1 MMTAVTSPLRGAG
14 VPGLALPGRG
24 SDGSSLTGLA
34 AADIIVPTQATSD
47 PGGRRA
53 GRVVST
59 SGTQVIVLLD
69 HDIGGRKT
77 GKRDQGEREP
87 IQMGCLVTM
96 RVAQG
101 TVYGVIEGLSTP
113 APVDC
118 DDRPELKIAEI
129 GLLGEVADAVDGPA
143 GTPSTGFRRGVS
155 KLPSLD
161 AVVYLATEQ
170 DTATVYALRRRRTVS
185 VGAVHQNPRVAARIS
200 VDDMLCKHFA
210 ILGTT
215 GTGKSCA
222 LTLILKR
229 ILEQSPNGH
238 VLLLDP
244 HGEYGRAFGAAAECL
259 TVDNFR
265 LPFWLCTFEEL
276 SEIVF
281 GTEKSDVRAELM
293 HLRELVLA
301 AKTRA
306 AANSRDWG
314 AISVDTAIPFSMND
328 LNRLIEA
335 AIGSLDNRTNLPPYL
350 RLKARLG
357 ALQSDRRYDFLF
369 DTGLVVRDD
378 FSGVIGR
385 LLRVPANGKPLAI
398 LDLASIPSELLN
410 VVVAVICRLAFD
422 FAVHAG
428 QRWPLLLVCEEAHR
442 YAPQDTALGFEPAK
456 RALSRIAKEGRKYG
470 ISLGLISQRPSEL
483 ASTILSQCNTVF
495 AFRMSNERDQE
506 IIQASLAEASAA
518 MFSVLP
524 FLGSSEAIAIGEGV
538 PVPMRL
544 RFDVLPEE
552 EHPRS
557 SSAPFSESWQAD
569 EVSTGDNLARVTAAM
584 RGRRLS

>member
-1 MMTAVTSPLRGAG
+1 MMDAMPDNATDHG
-14 VPGLALPGRG
+14 
-24 SDGSSLTGLA
+24 
-34 AADIIVPTQATSD
+34 AADRKAANNGAAVNGAADEHGRDPDVPAAI
-47 PGGRRA
+47 RV

-69 HDIGGRKT
+69 QNPRNLSA
-77 GKRDQGEREP
+77 
-87 IQMGCLVTM
+87 IQIGCLVCL
-96 RVAQG
+96 RNSHVAI
-101 TVYGVIEGLSTP
+101 YGLVEGMSTP
-113 APVDC
+113 APVEAGDL
-118 DDRPELKIAEI
+118 PELKIAEI
-129 GLLGEVADAVDGPA
+129 GLLGEVNDAPENPPEGYR
-143 GTPSTGFRRGVS
+143 PSFQRGVS
-155 KLPSLD
+155 RLPSLD
-161 AVVYLATEQ
+161 AEVYLATQE
-170 DTATVYALRRRRTVS
+170 DTEIVYALVRRRTVS
-185 VGAVHQNPRVAARIS
+185 IGSVYQNPRVAARIS

-229 ILEQSPNGH
+229 ILDQSPNGH

-244 HGEYGRAFGAAAECL
+244 HGEYGHAFGASAECL

-276 SEIVF
+276 VEMVFSYDKQSMSAEI
-281 GTEKSDVRAELM
+281 M

-301 AKTRA
+301 TKTKA
-306 AANSRDWG
+306 ASFSRVWG
-314 AISVDTAIPFSMND
+314 TISVDTAIPYSIND
-328 LNRLIEA
+328 LNRLLET
-335 AIGSLDNRTNLPPYL
+335 AIGSLDNRTNLPSYL
-350 RLKARLG
+350 RLKARLNS
-357 ALQSDRRYDFLF
+357 LQTDSRYNFLF
-369 DTGLVVRDD
+369 DNGMIVQDD
-378 FSGVIGR
+378 FVALLGR
-385 LLRVPANGKPLAI
+385 LVRVPANGKPLAI

-428 QRWPLLLVCEEAHR
+428 QKWPLLLVCEEAHR
-442 YAPQDTALGFEPAK
+442 YAPQDSALGFEPAK

-483 ASTILSQCNTVF
+483 AATILSQCNTVF

-506 IIQASLAEASAA
+506 IIQATIAEASAA

-524 FLGSSEAIAIGEGV
+524 FLGSAEAIAIGEGV

-544 RFDVLPEE
+544 RFDRLPENE
-552 EHPRS
+552 RPRS
-557 SSAPFSESWQAD
+557 SSASFSDQWQSD
-569 EVSTGDNLARVTAAM
+569 EIDSAAELAAVAAAM
-584 RGRRLS
+584 RGRAPPPA

>member
-1 MMTAVTSPLRGAG
+1 MNAVTGN
-14 VPGLALPGRG
+14 
-24 SDGSSLTGLA
+24 
-34 AADIIVPTQATSD
+34 ATD
-47 PGGRRA
+47 RHGEAPMLETAIRA

-59 SGTQVIVLLD
+59 SGTQVIILLD
-69 HDIGGRKT
+69 QNSRNLSA
-77 GKRDQGEREP
+77 
-87 IQMGCLVTM
+87 IQVGCLVCL
-96 RVAQG
+96 RSPRA
-101 TVYGVIEGLSTP
+101 TVYGLVEGMSTP
-113 APVDC
+113 APVEAGDL
-118 DDRPELKIAEI
+118 PELKIAEI
-129 GLLGEVADAVDGPA
+129 GLLGEVIAPPDHPPQGFQ
-143 GTPSTGFRRGVS
+143 PSFQRGVS
-155 KLPSLD
+155 RLPSLD
-161 AVVYLATEQ
+161 AEFFLATQE
-170 DTATVYALRRRRTVS
+170 DIEMVYALVRRRTVS
-185 VGAVHQNPRVAARIS
+185 IGSVYQNPRVAARIS

-244 HGEYGRAFGAAAECL
+244 HGEYGHAFGQSAECL
-259 TVDNFR
+259 TAENFR

-276 SEIVF
+276 VEMVFSYEKQNMSTEI
-281 GTEKSDVRAELM
+281 M

-301 AKTRA
+301 AKTKAASLSRA
-306 AANSRDWG
+306 WG
-314 AISVDTAIPFSMND
+314 TISVDTAIPYSITD
-328 LNRLIEA
+328 LNRLLEA
-335 AIGSLDNRTNLPPYL
+335 AIGSLDNRSNLPSYL
-350 RLKARLG
+350 RLKARLN
-357 ALQSDRRYDFLF
+357 ALQTDSRYGFLF
-369 DTGLVVRDD
+369 DNGMIVQDD
-378 FSGVIGR
+378 FVTVLGR
-385 LLRVPANGKPLAI
+385 LVRVPTNGKPLAI

-428 QRWPLLLVCEEAHR
+428 HKWPLLLVCEEAHR
-442 YAPQDTALGFEPAK
+442 YAPQDSALGFEPAK

-483 ASTILSQCNTVF
+483 AATILSQCNTVF

-506 IIQASLAEASAA
+506 IIQTTIAEASRA

-544 RFDVLPEE
+544 RFDLLAESE
-552 EHPRS
+552 RPRS
-557 SSAPFSESWQAD
+557 SSASFFDQWQAND
-569 EVSTGDNLARVTAAM
+569 IGTAAGLADAAAAM
-584 RGRRLS
+584 RGRIPLPT